1 MRVASLLPSAT
12 ETLFALGVEPV
23 GVSHSCDHPP
33 AARDLPTLTSTV
45 VDHADRSAAD
55 I

>member
-12 ETLFALGVEPV
+12 EICYALGVEPV

-33 AARDLPTLTSTV
+33 AARGRP
-45 VDHADRSAAD
+45 
-55 I
+55 